1 MTAPVSVIVPAFR
14 SAFLKEA
21 LASVF
26 AQTVRPAEVIVI
38 DGSPDETLRA
48 IEEYR
53 DSVRYVFQPP
63 SGVSAAR
70 NYGIQLATQ
79 EYVALLD
86 ADDVWLP
93 AKLERQ
99 MKAFEIQPD
108 AGFCFAGIWNLC
120 DFEEPSIPREVF
132 LPAPLTEWMRKHRV
146 NNDLSCGFA
155 YSLLLQVN
163 CIGTSSL
170 VVTRQAAV
178 SEPFDEQL
186 KNAEDY
192 DFELRLAR
200 KYPGIFLHQAV
211 SRYRIHGFGLSGTW
225 ENRPQIFY
233 DSNLRVL
240 WKHLKRNFSPE
251 ILRSLAATYREY
263 ARWSL
268 NARRRSSARALAL
281 KSLCFWPNGDSAKVC
296 AESWAPASYRRLAKA
311 AQRNRIGQG
320 G

>member
-1 MTAPVSVIVPAFR
+1 VSAPVSVIIPAFR

-26 AQTVRPAEVIVI
+26 AQTVQPAEVIVI
-38 DGSPDETLRA
+38 DGSPDETLPA

-53 DSVRYVFQPP
+53 DHLRYFFQNP

-70 NYGIQLATQ
+70 NYGIQLADE
-79 EYVALLD
+79 EYIAFLD

-93 AKLERQ
+93 TKLERQ
-99 MKAFEIQPD
+99 MRAFEMQPD

-120 DFEEPSIPREVF
+120 DFDAPSIPQEVF
-132 LPAPLTEWMRKHRV
+132 LPAALMEWMREHRV
-146 NNDLSCGFA
+146 TDDLSCGFA

-170 VVTRQAAV
+170 VVTRAAAI
-178 SEPFDEQL
+178 SERFDEKL

-200 KYPGIFLHQAV
+200 KHPGIFLHEPV
-211 SRYRIHGFGLSGTW
+211 SRYRIHGFGLSGIW
-225 ENRPQIFY
+225 ENRPEIFY
-233 DSNLRVL
+233 ESNVRVL
-240 WKHLKRNFSPE
+240 WKHLKRDFSPE
-251 ILRSLAATYREY
+251 ILRSLAGTYREY

-268 NARRRSSARALAL
+268 NARRLSTARVLAL

-296 AESWAPASYRRLAKA
+296 AESWAPVSYRLLSKA
-311 AQRNRIGQG
+311 AQRNRIG
-320 G
+320 